1 MFLHSAISQYRGPGS
16 NKNTL
21 EKCRNRL
28 KKLTLHFPHLLI
40 LILFTNLPDTIFLAV
55 FSSMLKVPTPRLLSS
70 LNDFCCVVTGFR
82 GSDFTAT
89 EFLSCIMAACNSSS
103 GDTGSSLSAS
113 SPGAKVASAIK
124 VVKEIRLDL
133 YLIRKQLHRKDF

>member
-1 MFLHSAISQYRGPGS
+1 
-16 NKNTL
+16 
-21 EKCRNRL
+21 
-28 KKLTLHFPHLLI
+28 
-40 LILFTNLPDTIFLAV
+40 
-55 FSSMLKVPTPRLLSS
+55 MLKVPTPRLLSS
-70 LNDFCCVVTGFR
+70 LNDFCWVVTGFR

-133 YLIRKQLHRKDF
+133 YLIRKCCIKKISNEPKYSGRHKQRNSAKYLHAYSSLNYLLQRLVYFCFAKKNLF